1 MGLLTKLKNLVQAKV
16 MGKGDNRIIVQSSND
31 LSKAA
36 EQLLNKTEVIHIS
49 Q

>member
-1 MGLLTKLKNLVQAKV
+1 MGLLTELKTLVYAKV
-16 MGKGDNRIIVQSSND
+16 MGKEDNRIIVQSSND
-31 LSKAA
+31 FSKAA